1 MFSADVDE
9 LAAFSTGT
17 SVRLDFRPLFLGI
30 SASLFSSVA
39 AFAFSFA
46 SLDAFSASAA
56 FFSSASFFAF
66 SSKALT
72 VSSSFVLAFVSSS
85 TCFLT
90 SVAVAFSFFNNSLAS
105 VKTLSS
111 SLAIPLI
118 FSASVAL
125 ISLSKPIVNLFNSAL
140 STFAVGNADAGTS
153 TEIGVLFAAFDF
165 PESPLTLL
173 SAFDAVFPLFWLS
186 CDTGTFSALADIPP
200 PKNINDA
207 TATLAAPKWYF
218 LIEKRVTFSP
228 FLYSYH
234 IYLYQSPL
242 YIFSVFFVLDVT

>member
-1 MFSADVDE
+1 MYVGSCFALFSAADELSADVDE
-9 LAAFSTGT
+9 LSAFSAAT

-39 AFAFSFA
+39 DSAFSFA
-46 SLDAFSASAA
+46 FSDTFSDTFSDAFFASAA

-72 VSSSFVLAFVSSS
+72 VSSNFVLAFFNSS
-85 TCFLT
+85 TCFST

-125 ISLSKPIVNLFNSAL
+125 ISLSKPIVNLFKSVL

-153 TEIGVLFAAFDF
+153 TEIGVLFATFDF

-207 TATLAAPKWYF
+207 TATLAAPK
-218 LIEKRVTFSP
+218 
-228 FLYSYH
+228 
-234 IYLYQSPL
+234 
-242 YIFSVFFVLDVT
+242 